1 MIDRLKENWDAI
13 KDTLK
18 ENYDISKVSYDTWI
32 VPMEIHNVDNDQVY
46 ILADTKG
53 IPNILDYI
61 KKKYKQILEIVIEEK
76 IGLHCN
82 VIFVTSEDLEKRPN
96 LTTEASNI
104 VTPELNSYYAAVM
117 NANLNP
123 RYTFDT
129 FVVGSNNRFAHAA
142 SLAVAESPGTLYNPL
157 FIYGGAGLGKTH
169 LMHSIGHFILEQNPN
184 MKVLYVTSESFTNE
198 VIESIRSGNA
208 TAMTKLREKYRTVD
222 VLMIDDIQFIIGKE
236 STQEEFFHTFN
247 VLHSAGKQIVLSSDK
262 PPKEMETL
270 EERFRSRFDW
280 GLIADI
286 QPPDYETRMA
296 ILRKNAEACNKPV
309 DDEIFKYI
317 ATNIKSNI
325 RELEGAF
332 NRIIAKSKIENQS
345 EITMEL
351 AEDALK
357 DIINPDKPKEIT
369 PELIIEVVAEHFG
382 VSPEDIT
389 SKKRNSEF
397 VQPRQV
403 VMYLC
408 RKLTD
413 TSYVNIG
420 KLLGK
425 KDHTTII
432 HGVNKIEDELKN
444 NDELA
449 SKVETIKKKICV

>member
-96 LTTEASNI
+96 LTAEASNI

-169 LMHSIGHFILEQNPN
+169 LMQSIAHYILRNDPSVR
-184 MKVLYVTSESFTNE
+184 VLYVTSETFTNDL
-198 VIESIRSGNA
+198 IDSLKGKKNA
-208 TAMTKLREKYRTVD
+208 EFKEKYRSID
-222 VLMIDDIQFIIGKE
+222 VLMIDDIQFLIGKE

-247 VLHSAGKQIVLSSDK
+247 YLYETGKQVIITSDK
-262 PPKEMETL
+262 PPKDFTNL
-270 EERFRSRFDW
+270 EERLRSRFSV
-280 GLIADI
+280 GLPVDVSA
-286 QPPDYETRMA
+286 PDYETRVA
-296 ILRKNAEACNKPV
+296 ILHKKEETENTKIS
-309 DDEIFKYI
+309 DDIINYI
-317 ATNIKSNI
+317 AENINTNI
-325 RELEGAF
+325 RELEGAL
-332 NRIIAKSKIENQS
+332 NRITAFKRLSNK
-345 EITMEL
+345 EITLNM
-351 AEDALK
+351 AEDVLR
-357 DIINPDKPKEIT
+357 DIINNHKEVTIT
-369 PELIIEVVAEHFG
+369 VLLIVEVIASHFG
-382 VSPEDIT
+382 FEADELLSQ
-389 SKKRNSEF
+389 KRNKDIAYS
-397 VQPRQV
+397 RQIA
-403 VMYLC
+403 MYLC
-408 RKLTD
+408 RQMTD
-413 TSYVNIG
+413 LSLQQIG
-420 KLLGK
+420 KELGNR
-425 KDHTTII
+425 DHTTVR
-432 HGVNKIEDELKN
+432 HGIEKITEDLKN
-444 NDELA
+444 SQFLQD
-449 SKVETIKKKICV
+449 TIDVLQKKINPALG

>member
-96 LTTEASNI
+96 LTAEASNI

-169 LMHSIGHFILEQNPN
+169 LMQSIAHYILRNDPSVR
-184 MKVLYVTSESFTNE
+184 VLYVTSETFTNDL
-198 VIESIRSGNA
+198 IDSLKGKKNA
-208 TAMTKLREKYRTVD
+208 EFKEKYRSID
-222 VLMIDDIQFIIGKE
+222 VLMIDDIQFLIGKE

-247 VLHSAGKQIVLSSDK
+247 
-262 PPKEMETL
+262 
-270 EERFRSRFDW
+270 
-280 GLIADI
+280 
-286 QPPDYETRMA
+286 
-296 ILRKNAEACNKPV
+296 
-309 DDEIFKYI
+309 
-317 ATNIKSNI
+317 
-325 RELEGAF
+325 
-332 NRIIAKSKIENQS
+332 
-345 EITMEL
+345 
-351 AEDALK
+351 
-357 DIINPDKPKEIT
+357 
-369 PELIIEVVAEHFG
+369 
-382 VSPEDIT
+382 
-389 SKKRNSEF
+389 
-397 VQPRQV
+397 
-403 VMYLC
+403 
-408 RKLTD
+408 
-413 TSYVNIG
+413 
-420 KLLGK
+420 
-425 KDHTTII
+425 
-432 HGVNKIEDELKN
+432 
-444 NDELA
+444 
-449 SKVETIKKKICV
+449 

>member
-96 LTTEASNI
+96 LTAEASNI

-169 LMHSIGHFILEQNPN
+169 LMQSIAHYILRNDPSVR
-184 MKVLYVTSESFTNE
+184 VLYVTSETFTNDL
-198 VIESIRSGNA
+198 IDSLKGKKNA
-208 TAMTKLREKYRTVD
+208 EFKEKYRSID
-222 VLMIDDIQFIIGKE
+222 VLMIDDIQFLIGKE

-247 VLHSAGKQIVLSSDK
+247 YLYETGKQVIITSDK
-262 PPKEMETL
+262 PPKDFTNL
-270 EERFRSRFDW
+270 EERLRSRFSV
-280 GLIADI
+280 GLPVDVSA
-286 QPPDYETRMA
+286 PDYETRVA
-296 ILRKNAEACNKPV
+296 ILHKKEETENTKIS
-309 DDEIFKYI
+309 DDIINYI
-317 ATNIKSNI
+317 AENINTNI
-325 RELEGAF
+325 RELEGAL
-332 NRIIAKSKIENQS
+332 NRITAFKRLSNK
-345 EITMEL
+345 EITLNM
-351 AEDALK
+351 AEDVLR
-357 DIINPDKPKEIT
+357 DIINNHKEVTIT
-369 PELIIEVVAEHFG
+369 VPLIVEV
-382 VSPEDIT
+382 I
-389 SKKRNSEF
+389 
-397 VQPRQV
+397 
-403 VMYLC
+403 
-408 RKLTD
+408 
-413 TSYVNIG
+413 
-420 KLLGK
+420 
-425 KDHTTII
+425 
-432 HGVNKIEDELKN
+432 
-444 NDELA
+444 A
-449 SKVETIKKKICV
+449 SH

>member
-96 LTTEASNI
+96 LTAEASNI

-169 LMHSIGHFILEQNPN
+169 LMQSIAHYILRNDPSVR
-184 MKVLYVTSESFTNE
+184 VLYVTSETFTNDL
-198 VIESIRSGNA
+198 IDSLKGKKNA
-208 TAMTKLREKYRTVD
+208 EFKEKYRSID
-222 VLMIDDIQFIIGKE
+222 VLMIDDIQFLIGKE

-247 VLHSAGKQIVLSSDK
+247 YLYETGKQVIITSDK
-262 PPKEMETL
+262 PPKDFTNL
-270 EERFRSRFDW
+270 EERLRSRFSV
-280 GLIADI
+280 GLPVDVSA
-286 QPPDYETRMA
+286 PDYETRVA
-296 ILRKNAEACNKPV
+296 ILHKKEETENTKIS
-309 DDEIFKYI
+309 DDIINYI
-317 ATNIKSNI
+317 AENINTNI
-325 RELEGAF
+325 RELEGAL
-332 NRIIAKSKIENQS
+332 NRITAFKRLSNK
-345 EITMEL
+345 EITLNM
-351 AEDALK
+351 AEDVLR
-357 DIINPDKPKEIT
+357 DIINNHKEVTIT
-369 PELIIEVVAEHFG
+369 VPLIVAVIASHFG
-382 VSPEDIT
+382 FEADELLSQ
-389 SKKRNSEF
+389 KRNKDIAYS
-397 VQPRQV
+397 RQIA
-403 VMYLC
+403 MYLC
-408 RKLTD
+408 RQMTD
-413 TSYVNIG
+413 LSLQQIG
-420 KLLGK
+420 KELGNR
-425 KDHTTII
+425 DHTTVR
-432 HGVNKIEDELKN
+432 HGIEKITEDLKN
-444 NDELA
+444 SQFLQD
-449 SKVETIKKKICV
+449 TIDVLQKKINPALG

>member
-96 LTTEASNI
+96 LTAEASNI

-169 LMHSIGHFILEQNPN
+169 LMQSIAHYILRNDPSVR
-184 MKVLYVTSESFTNE
+184 VLYVTSETFTNDL
-198 VIESIRSGNA
+198 IDSLKGKKNA
-208 TAMTKLREKYRTVD
+208 EFKEKYRSID
-222 VLMIDDIQFIIGKE
+222 VLMIDDIQFLIGKE

-247 VLHSAGKQIVLSSDK
+247 YLYETGKQVIITSDK
-262 PPKEMETL
+262 PPKDFTNL
-270 EERFRSRFDW
+270 EERLRSRFSV
-280 GLIADI
+280 GLPVDVSA
-286 QPPDYETRMA
+286 PDYETRVA
-296 ILRKNAEACNKPV
+296 ILHKKEETENTKIS
-309 DDEIFKYI
+309 DDIINYI
-317 ATNIKSNI
+317 AENINTNI
-325 RELEGAF
+325 RELEGAL
-332 NRIIAKSKIENQS
+332 NRITAFKRLSNK
-345 EITMEL
+345 EITLSM
-351 AEDALK
+351 AEDVLR
-357 DIINPDKPKEIT
+357 DIINNHKEVTIT
-369 PELIIEVVAEHFG
+369 VSLIVEVIASHFG
-382 VSPEDIT
+382 FEADELLSQ
-389 SKKRNSEF
+389 KRNKDIAYS
-397 VQPRQV
+397 RQIA
-403 VMYLC
+403 MYLC
-408 RKLTD
+408 RQMTD
-413 TSYVNIG
+413 LSLQQIG
-420 KLLGK
+420 KELGNR
-425 KDHTTII
+425 DHTTVR
-432 HGVNKIEDELKN
+432 HGIEKITEDLKN
-444 NDELA
+444 SQFLQD
-449 SKVETIKKKICV
+449 TIDVLQKKINPALG

>member
-96 LTTEASNI
+96 LTAEASNI

-169 LMHSIGHFILEQNPN
+169 LMQSIAHYILRNDPSVR
-184 MKVLYVTSESFTNE
+184 VLYVTSETFTNDL
-198 VIESIRSGNA
+198 IDSLKGKKNA
-208 TAMTKLREKYRTVD
+208 EFKEKYRSID
-222 VLMIDDIQFIIGKE
+222 VLMIDDIQFLIGKE

-247 VLHSAGKQIVLSSDK
+247 YLYETGKQVIITSDK
-262 PPKEMETL
+262 PPKDFTNL
-270 EERFRSRFDW
+270 EERLRSRFSV
-280 GLIADI
+280 GLPVDVSA
-286 QPPDYETRMA
+286 PDYETRVA
-296 ILRKNAEACNKPV
+296 ILHKKEETENTKIS
-309 DDEIFKYI
+309 DDIINYI
-317 ATNIKSNI
+317 AENINTNI
-325 RELEGAF
+325 RELEGAL
-332 NRIIAKSKIENQS
+332 NRITAFKRLSNK
-345 EITMEL
+345 EITLNM
-351 AEDALK
+351 AEDVLR
-357 DIINPDKPKEIT
+357 DIINNHKEVMIT
-369 PELIIEVVAEHFG
+369 VPLIVEVIASHFG
-382 VSPEDIT
+382 FEADELLSQ
-389 SKKRNSEF
+389 KRNKDIAYS
-397 VQPRQV
+397 RQIA
-403 VMYLC
+403 MYLC
-408 RKLTD
+408 RQMTD
-413 TSYVNIG
+413 LSLQQIG
-420 KLLGK
+420 KELGNR
-425 KDHTTII
+425 DHTTVR
-432 HGVNKIEDELKN
+432 HGIEKITEDLKN
-444 NDELA
+444 SQFLQD
-449 SKVETIKKKICV
+449 TIDVLQKKINPALG

>member
-96 LTTEASNI
+96 LTAEASNI

-169 LMHSIGHFILEQNPN
+169 LMQSIAHYILRNDPSVR
-184 MKVLYVTSESFTNE
+184 VLYVTSETFTNDL
-198 VIESIRSGNA
+198 IDSLKGKKNA
-208 TAMTKLREKYRTVD
+208 EFKEKYRSID
-222 VLMIDDIQFIIGKE
+222 VLMIDDIQFLIGKE

-247 VLHSAGKQIVLSSDK
+247 CLYEAGKQIVVTSDR
-262 PPKEMETL
+262 PPKEMKRLNDRLCSRL
-270 EERFRSRFDW
+270 EG
-280 GLIADI
+280 GLLADV
-286 QPPDYETRMA
+286 QPPDLETRTA
-296 ILRKNAEACNKPV
+296 IIRTKAAQFGMVLSEEV
-309 DDEIFKYI
+309 VQYI
-317 ATNIKSNI
+317 AENITSNV
-325 RELEGAF
+325 RQLEGVVKRLTAY
-332 NRIIAKSKIENQS
+332 RDILDDTITVDSVKRAIKDVIRTGTYIPTPDVIIEESARSFQLSGADLRGQSRSKKTAMARQIAMYLMRNL
-345 EITMEL
+345 TNL
-351 AEDALK
+351 PL
-357 DIINPDKPKEIT
+357 KEIGEEFGGRNHAT
-369 PELIIEVVAEHFG
+369 VLSSIRKVEELLKSDPDISATVR
-382 VSPEDIT
+382 DIT
-389 SKKRNSEF
+389 SNINS
-397 VQPRQV
+397 
-403 VMYLC
+403 
-408 RKLTD
+408 
-413 TSYVNIG
+413 
-420 KLLGK
+420 
-425 KDHTTII
+425 
-432 HGVNKIEDELKN
+432 KN
-444 NDELA
+444 
-449 SKVETIKKKICV
+449 

>member
-96 LTTEASNI
+96 LTAEASNI

-169 LMHSIGHFILEQNPN
+169 LMQSIAHYILRNDPSVR
-184 MKVLYVTSESFTNE
+184 VLYVTSETFTNDL
-198 VIESIRSGNA
+198 IDSLKGKKNA
-208 TAMTKLREKYRTVD
+208 EFKEKYRSID
-222 VLMIDDIQFIIGKE
+222 VLMIDDIQFLIGKE

-247 VLHSAGKQIVLSSDK
+247 YLYETGKQVIITSDK
-262 PPKEMETL
+262 PPKDFTNL
-270 EERFRSRFDW
+270 EERLRSRFSV
-280 GLIADI
+280 GLPVDVSA
-286 QPPDYETRMA
+286 PDYETRVA
-296 ILRKNAEACNKPV
+296 ILHKKEETENTKIS
-309 DDEIFKYI
+309 DDIINYI
-317 ATNIKSNI
+317 AENINTNI
-325 RELEGAF
+325 RELEGAL
-332 NRIIAKSKIENQS
+332 NRITAFKRLSNK
-345 EITMEL
+345 EITLNM
-351 AEDALK
+351 AEDVLR
-357 DIINPDKPKEIT
+357 DIINNHKEVTIT
-369 PELIIEVVAEHFG
+369 VPLIVEVIGSHFG
-382 VSPEDIT
+382 FEADELLSQ
-389 SKKRNSEF
+389 KRNKDIAYS
-397 VQPRQV
+397 RQIA
-403 VMYLC
+403 MYLC
-408 RKLTD
+408 RQMTD
-413 TSYVNIG
+413 LSLQQIG
-420 KLLGK
+420 KELGNR
-425 KDHTTII
+425 DHTTVR
-432 HGVNKIEDELKN
+432 HGIEKITEDLKN
-444 NDELA
+444 SQFLQD
-449 SKVETIKKKICV
+449 TIDVLQKKINPALG

>member
-53 IPNILDYI
+53 IPNILDYL

-96 LTTEASNI
+96 LTAEASNI

-169 LMHSIGHFILEQNPN
+169 LMQSIAHYILRNDPSVR
-184 MKVLYVTSESFTNE
+184 VLYVTSETFTNDL
-198 VIESIRSGNA
+198 IDSLKGKKNA
-208 TAMTKLREKYRTVD
+208 EFKEKYRSID
-222 VLMIDDIQFIIGKE
+222 VLMIDDIQFLIGKE

-247 VLHSAGKQIVLSSDK
+247 YLYETGKQVIITSDK
-262 PPKEMETL
+262 PPKDFTNL
-270 EERFRSRFDW
+270 EERLRSRFSV
-280 GLIADI
+280 GLPVDVSA
-286 QPPDYETRMA
+286 PDYETRVA
-296 ILRKNAEACNKPV
+296 ILHKKEETENTKIS
-309 DDEIFKYI
+309 DDIINYI
-317 ATNIKSNI
+317 AENINTNI
-325 RELEGAF
+325 RELEGAL
-332 NRIIAKSKIENQS
+332 NRITAFKRLSNK
-345 EITMEL
+345 EITLSM
-351 AEDALK
+351 AEDVLR
-357 DIINPDKPKEIT
+357 DIINNHKEVMIT
-369 PELIIEVVAEHFG
+369 VPLIVEVIASHFG
-382 VSPEDIT
+382 FEADELLSQ
-389 SKKRNSEF
+389 KRNKDIAYS
-397 VQPRQV
+397 RQIA
-403 VMYLC
+403 MYLC
-408 RKLTD
+408 RQMTD
-413 TSYVNIG
+413 LSLQQIG
-420 KLLGK
+420 KELGNR
-425 KDHTTII
+425 DHTTVR
-432 HGVNKIEDELKN
+432 HGIEKITEDLKN
-444 NDELA
+444 SQFLQD
-449 SKVETIKKKICV
+449 TIDVLQKKINPALG

>member
-61 KKKYKQILEIVIEEK
+61 KKKYKQLLEIVSEEK

-82 VIFVTSEDLEKRPN
+82 VLCGTSEDLEKRPN
-96 LTTEASNI
+96 LTAEASNI

-169 LMHSIGHFILEQNPN
+169 LMQSIAHYILRNDPSVR
-184 MKVLYVTSESFTNE
+184 VLYVTSETFTNDL
-198 VIESIRSGNA
+198 IDSLKGKKNA
-208 TAMTKLREKYRTVD
+208 EFKEKYRSID
-222 VLMIDDIQFIIGKE
+222 VLMIDDIQFLIGKE

-247 VLHSAGKQIVLSSDK
+247 TLQTQGKQIILTSEK

-270 EERFRSRFDW
+270 EERIRSRFEW
-280 GLIADI
+280 GLMADI
-286 QPPDYETRMA
+286 GTPDYETRKA
-296 ILRKNAEACNKPV
+296 ILRKKAETDNFDI
-309 DDEIFKYI
+309 DDDILNYI
-317 ATNIKSNI
+317 ASNISSNI
-325 RELEGAF
+325 RELEGALNKLLAF
-332 NRIIAKSKIENQS
+332 HNLEHTHITMDIAERELSNIITPDMPR
-345 EITMEL
+345 EIT
-351 AEDALK
+351 AQ
-357 DIINPDKPKEIT
+357 
-369 PELIIEVVAEHFG
+369 LIIEVVAEHFHIS
-382 VSPEDIT
+382 VDQMI
-389 SKKRNSEF
+389 SKTRSSEIAR
-397 VQPRQV
+397 PRQIA
-403 VMYLC
+403 MYLS
-408 RKLTD
+408 KNMTD
-413 TSYVNIG
+413 ASLDSIG
-420 KLLGK
+420 SLLGGR
-425 KDHTTII
+425 DHSTII
-432 HGVNKIEDELKN
+432 HGINKITDEYESNENIHNSIDTL
-444 NDELA
+444 
-449 SKVETIKKKICV
+449 KKKINPN

>member
-96 LTTEASNI
+96 LTAEASNI

-169 LMHSIGHFILEQNPN
+169 LMQSIAHYILRNDPSVR
-184 MKVLYVTSESFTNE
+184 VLYVTSETFTNDL
-198 VIESIRSGNA
+198 IDSLKGKKNA
-208 TAMTKLREKYRTVD
+208 EFKEKYRSID
-222 VLMIDDIQFIIGKE
+222 VLMIDDIQFLIGKE

-247 VLHSAGKQIVLSSDK
+247 YLYETGKQVIITSDK
-262 PPKEMETL
+262 PPKDFTNL
-270 EERFRSRFDW
+270 EERLRSRFSV
-280 GLIADI
+280 GLPVDVSA
-286 QPPDYETRMA
+286 PDYETRVA
-296 ILRKNAEACNKPV
+296 ILHKKEETENTKIS
-309 DDEIFKYI
+309 DDIINYI
-317 ATNIKSNI
+317 AENINTNI
-325 RELEGAF
+325 RELEGAL
-332 NRIIAKSKIENQS
+332 NRITAFKRLSNK
-345 EITMEL
+345 EITLNM
-351 AEDALK
+351 AEDVLR
-357 DIINPDKPKEIT
+357 DIINNHKEVTIT
-369 PELIIEVVAEHFG
+369 VPLIVEGIASHFG
-382 VSPEDIT
+382 FEADELLSQ
-389 SKKRNSEF
+389 KRNKDIAYS
-397 VQPRQV
+397 RQIA
-403 VMYLC
+403 MYLC
-408 RKLTD
+408 RQMTD
-413 TSYVNIG
+413 LSLQQIG
-420 KLLGK
+420 KELGNR
-425 KDHTTII
+425 DHTTVR
-432 HGVNKIEDELKN
+432 HGIEKITEDLKN
-444 NDELA
+444 SQFLQD
-449 SKVETIKKKICV
+449 TIDVLQKKINPALG

>member
-1 MIDRLKENWDAI
+1 MIDKLKENWDAI

-96 LTTEASNI
+96 LTAEASNI

-169 LMHSIGHFILEQNPN
+169 LMQSIAHYILRNDPSVR
-184 MKVLYVTSESFTNE
+184 VLYVTSETFTNDL
-198 VIESIRSGNA
+198 IDSLKGKKNA
-208 TAMTKLREKYRTVD
+208 EFKEKYRSID
-222 VLMIDDIQFIIGKE
+222 VLMIDDIQFLIGKE

-247 VLHSAGKQIVLSSDK
+247 YLYETGKQVIITSDK
-262 PPKEMETL
+262 PPKDFTNL
-270 EERFRSRFDW
+270 EERLRSRFSV
-280 GLIADI
+280 GLPVDVSA
-286 QPPDYETRMA
+286 PDYETRVA
-296 ILRKNAEACNKPV
+296 ILHKKEETENTKIS
-309 DDEIFKYI
+309 DDIINYI
-317 ATNIKSNI
+317 AENINTNI
-325 RELEGAF
+325 RELEGAL
-332 NRIIAKSKIENQS
+332 NRITAFKRLSNK
-345 EITMEL
+345 EITLNM
-351 AEDALK
+351 AEDVLR
-357 DIINPDKPKEIT
+357 DIINNHKEVTIT
-369 PELIIEVVAEHFG
+369 VTLIVEVIASHFG
-382 VSPEDIT
+382 FEADELLSQ
-389 SKKRNSEF
+389 KRNKDIAYS
-397 VQPRQV
+397 RQIA
-403 VMYLC
+403 MYLC
-408 RKLTD
+408 RQMTD
-413 TSYVNIG
+413 LSLQQIG
-420 KLLGK
+420 KELGNR
-425 KDHTTII
+425 DHTTVR
-432 HGVNKIEDELKN
+432 HGIEKITEDLKN
-444 NDELA
+444 SQFLQD
-449 SKVETIKKKICV
+449 TIDVLQKKINPALG

>member
-96 LTTEASNI
+96 LTAEASNI

-169 LMHSIGHFILEQNPN
+169 LMQSIAHYILRNDPSVR
-184 MKVLYVTSESFTNE
+184 VLYVTSETFTNDL
-198 VIESIRSGNA
+198 IDSLKGKKNA
-208 TAMTKLREKYRTVD
+208 EFKEKYRSID
-222 VLMIDDIQFIIGKE
+222 VLMIDDIQFLIGKE

-247 VLHSAGKQIVLSSDK
+247 YLYETGKQVIITSDK
-262 PPKEMETL
+262 PPKDFTNL
-270 EERFRSRFDW
+270 EERLRSRFSV
-280 GLIADI
+280 GLPVDVSA
-286 QPPDYETRMA
+286 PDYETRVA
-296 ILRKNAEACNKPV
+296 ILHKKEETENTKIS
-309 DDEIFKYI
+309 DDIINYI
-317 ATNIKSNI
+317 AENINTNI
-325 RELEGAF
+325 RELEGAL
-332 NRIIAKSKIENQS
+332 NRITAFKRLSNK
-345 EITMEL
+345 EITLNM
-351 AEDALK
+351 AEDVLR
-357 DIINPDKPKEIT
+357 DIINNHKEVTIT
-369 PELIIEVVAEHFG
+369 VPLIVEVIASLFGFEADELL
-382 VSPEDIT
+382 SQ
-389 SKKRNSEF
+389 KRNKDIAYS
-397 VQPRQV
+397 RQIA
-403 VMYLC
+403 MYLC
-408 RKLTD
+408 RQMTD
-413 TSYVNIG
+413 LSLQQIG
-420 KLLGK
+420 KELGNR
-425 KDHTTII
+425 DHTTVR
-432 HGVNKIEDELKN
+432 HGIEKITEDLKN
-444 NDELA
+444 SQFLQD
-449 SKVETIKKKICV
+449 TIDVLQKKINPALG

>member
-96 LTTEASNI
+96 LTAEASNI

-169 LMHSIGHFILEQNPN
+169 LMQSIAHYILRNDPSVR
-184 MKVLYVTSESFTNE
+184 VLYVTSETFTNDL
-198 VIESIRSGNA
+198 IDSLKGKKNA
-208 TAMTKLREKYRTVD
+208 EFKEKYRSID
-222 VLMIDDIQFIIGKE
+222 VLMIDDIQFLIGKE

-247 VLHSAGKQIVLSSDK
+247 YLYETGKQVIITSDK
-262 PPKEMETL
+262 PPKDFTNL
-270 EERFRSRFDW
+270 EERLRSRFSV
-280 GLIADI
+280 GLPVDVSA
-286 QPPDYETRMA
+286 PDYETRVA
-296 ILRKNAEACNKPV
+296 ILHKKEETENTKIS
-309 DDEIFKYI
+309 DDIINYI
-317 ATNIKSNI
+317 AENINTNI
-325 RELEGAF
+325 RELEGAL
-332 NRIIAKSKIENQS
+332 NRITAFKRLSNK
-345 EITMEL
+345 EITLSM
-351 AEDALK
+351 AEDVLR
-357 DIINPDKPKEIT
+357 DIINNHKEVTIT
-369 PELIIEVVAEHFG
+369 VPLIVEVIASHFG
-382 VSPEDIT
+382 FEADEILSQ
-389 SKKRNSEF
+389 KRNKDIAYS
-397 VQPRQV
+397 RQIA
-403 VMYLC
+403 MYLC
-408 RKLTD
+408 RQMTD
-413 TSYVNIG
+413 LSLQQIG
-420 KLLGK
+420 KELGNR
-425 KDHTTII
+425 DHTTVR
-432 HGVNKIEDELKN
+432 HGIEKITEDLKN
-444 NDELA
+444 SQFLQD
-449 SKVETIKKKICV
+449 TIDVLQKKINPALG

>member
-96 LTTEASNI
+96 LTAEASNI

-169 LMHSIGHFILEQNPN
+169 LMQSIAHYILRNDPSVR
-184 MKVLYVTSESFTNE
+184 VLYVTSETFTNDL
-198 VIESIRSGNA
+198 IDSLKGKKNA
-208 TAMTKLREKYRTVD
+208 EFKEKYRSID
-222 VLMIDDIQFIIGKE
+222 VLMIDDIQFLIGKE

-247 VLHSAGKQIVLSSDK
+247 YLYETGKQVIITSDK
-262 PPKEMETL
+262 PPKDFTNL
-270 EERFRSRFDW
+270 EERLRSRFSV
-280 GLIADI
+280 GLPVDVSA
-286 QPPDYETRMA
+286 PDYETRVA
-296 ILRKNAEACNKPV
+296 ILHKKEETENTKIS
-309 DDEIFKYI
+309 DDIINYI
-317 ATNIKSNI
+317 AENINTNI
-325 RELEGAF
+325 RELEGAL
-332 NRIIAKSKIENQS
+332 NRITAFKRLSN
-345 EITMEL
+345 
-351 AEDALK
+351 
-357 DIINPDKPKEIT
+357 KEIT
-369 PELIIEVVAEHFG
+369 LNMAEDVLRDIIASHFG
-382 VSPEDIT
+382 FEADELLSQ
-389 SKKRNSEF
+389 KRNKDIAYS
-397 VQPRQV
+397 RQIA
-403 VMYLC
+403 MYLC
-408 RKLTD
+408 RQMTD
-413 TSYVNIG
+413 LSLQQIG
-420 KLLGK
+420 KELGNR
-425 KDHTTII
+425 DHTTVR
-432 HGVNKIEDELKN
+432 HGIEKITEDLKN
-444 NDELA
+444 SQFLQD
-449 SKVETIKKKICV
+449 TIDVLQKKINPALG

>member
-96 LTTEASNI
+96 LTAEASNI

-169 LMHSIGHFILEQNPN
+169 LMQSIAHYILRNDPSVR
-184 MKVLYVTSESFTNE
+184 VLYVTSETFTNDL
-198 VIESIRSGNA
+198 IDSLKGKKNA
-208 TAMTKLREKYRTVD
+208 EFKEKYRSID
-222 VLMIDDIQFIIGKE
+222 VLMIDDIQFLIGKE

-247 VLHSAGKQIVLSSDK
+247 YLYETGKQVIITSDK
-262 PPKEMETL
+262 PPKDFTNL
-270 EERFRSRFDW
+270 EERLRSRFSV
-280 GLIADI
+280 GLPVDVSA
-286 QPPDYETRMA
+286 PDYETRVA
-296 ILRKNAEACNKPV
+296 ILHKKEETENTKIS
-309 DDEIFKYI
+309 DDIINYI
-317 ATNIKSNI
+317 AENINTNI
-325 RELEGAF
+325 RELEGAL
-332 NRIIAKSKIENQS
+332 NRITAFKRLSNK
-345 EITMEL
+345 EISLNM
-351 AEDALK
+351 AEDVLR
-357 DIINPDKPKEIT
+357 DIINNHKEVTIT
-369 PELIIEVVAEHFG
+369 VPLIVKVIASHFG
-382 VSPEDIT
+382 FEADELLSQ
-389 SKKRNSEF
+389 KRNKDIAYS
-397 VQPRQV
+397 RQIA
-403 VMYLC
+403 MYLC
-408 RKLTD
+408 RQMTD
-413 TSYVNIG
+413 LSLQQIG
-420 KLLGK
+420 KELGNR
-425 KDHTTII
+425 DHTTVR
-432 HGVNKIEDELKN
+432 HGIEKITEDLKN
-444 NDELA
+444 SQFLQD
-449 SKVETIKKKICV
+449 TIDVLQKKINPALG

>member
-96 LTTEASNI
+96 LTAEASNI

-157 FIYGGAGLGKTH
+157 FIYGG
-169 LMHSIGHFILEQNPN
+169 I
-184 MKVLYVTSESFTNE
+184 
-198 VIESIRSGNA
+198 
-208 TAMTKLREKYRTVD
+208 D
-222 VLMIDDIQFIIGKE
+222 VLMIDDIQFLIGKE

-247 VLHSAGKQIVLSSDK
+247 YLYETGKQVIITSDK
-262 PPKEMETL
+262 PPKDFTNL
-270 EERFRSRFDW
+270 EERLRSRFSV
-280 GLIADI
+280 GLPVDVSA
-286 QPPDYETRMA
+286 PDYETRVA
-296 ILRKNAEACNKPV
+296 ILHKKEETENTKIS
-309 DDEIFKYI
+309 DDIINYI
-317 ATNIKSNI
+317 AENINTNI
-325 RELEGAF
+325 RELEGAL
-332 NRIIAKSKIENQS
+332 NRITAFKRLSNK
-345 EITMEL
+345 EITLSM
-351 AEDALK
+351 AEDVLR
-357 DIINPDKPKEIT
+357 DIINNHKEVTIT
-369 PELIIEVVAEHFG
+369 VPLIVEVIASHFG
-382 VSPEDIT
+382 FEADELLSQ
-389 SKKRNSEF
+389 KRNKDIAYS
-397 VQPRQV
+397 RQIA
-403 VMYLC
+403 MYLC
-408 RKLTD
+408 RQMTD
-413 TSYVNIG
+413 LSLQQIG
-420 KLLGK
+420 KELGNR
-425 KDHTTII
+425 DHTTVR
-432 HGVNKIEDELKN
+432 HGIEKITEDLKN
-444 NDELA
+444 SQFLQD
-449 SKVETIKKKICV
+449 TIDVLQKKINPALG

>member
-96 LTTEASNI
+96 LTAEASNI

-169 LMHSIGHFILEQNPN
+169 LMQSIAHYILRNDPSVR
-184 MKVLYVTSESFTNE
+184 VLYVTSETFTNDL
-198 VIESIRSGNA
+198 IDSLKGKKNA
-208 TAMTKLREKYRTVD
+208 EFKEKYRSID
-222 VLMIDDIQFIIGKE
+222 VLMIDDIQFLIGKE

-247 VLHSAGKQIVLSSDK
+247 YLYETGKQVIITSDK
-262 PPKEMETL
+262 PPKDFTNL
-270 EERFRSRFDW
+270 EERLRSRFSV
-280 GLIADI
+280 GLPVDVSA
-286 QPPDYETRMA
+286 PDYETRVA
-296 ILRKNAEACNKPV
+296 ILHKKEETENTKIS
-309 DDEIFKYI
+309 DDIINYI
-317 ATNIKSNI
+317 AENINTNI
-325 RELEGAF
+325 RELEGAL
-332 NRIIAKSKIENQS
+332 NRITAFKRLSNK
-345 EITMEL
+345 EITLNM
-351 AEDALK
+351 AEDVLR
-357 DIINPDKPKEIT
+357 DIINNHKEVTIT
-369 PELIIEVVAEHFG
+369 APLIVEVIASHFG
-382 VSPEDIT
+382 FEADELLSQ
-389 SKKRNSEF
+389 KRNKDIAYS
-397 VQPRQV
+397 RQIA
-403 VMYLC
+403 MYLC
-408 RKLTD
+408 RQMTD
-413 TSYVNIG
+413 LSLQQIG
-420 KLLGK
+420 KELGNR
-425 KDHTTII
+425 DHTTVR
-432 HGVNKIEDELKN
+432 HGIEKITEDLKN
-444 NDELA
+444 SQFLQD
-449 SKVETIKKKICV
+449 TIDVLQKKINPALG